1 MPATMAAQVFY
12 EPEKMEYKSV
22 EIPVPREDEV
32 LVQVKACGI
41 CGSDLAYFYG
51 QSSLETANGKG
62 PLILGHEFCGE
73 VADVGAIP
81 EKLGLF
87 QKGDRVVV
95 DPVQYCNACEV
106 CKRGMPN
113 LCEFKRVLGVS
124 VNGAFAEYCASHY
137 TGLHKIPAGVNFDQ
151 AALTEPLACAVYAVS
166 KMEIKLGDFA
176 VVMGA
181 GVLGTLQLQLAKSSG
196 AGTVALVD
204 TVDYRLEIGKK
215 VGADVLFNTQ
225 DKNSPYY
232 TEDLKKA
239 ISELTNGK
247 YADAVVV
254 ATGSVDAMEQALQIS
269 GRRSRIVYFG
279 LPSDTAVVRV
289 PALSSIFWDKTI
301 RFSWL
306 APNTWPTALQAI
318 ATGLV
323 NVDLIRSHSYILKD
337 LPTGIADVRARKG
350 NAMKAVVKP

>member
-1 MPATMAAQVFY
+1 MPATMTAQVFY
-12 EPEKMEYKSV
+12 EAEKMELKSV
-22 EIPVPREDEV
+22 TVPTPGPDEV
-32 LVQVKACGI
+32 LIRVKSCGI
-41 CGSDLAYFYG
+41 CGSDLSYYYG

-62 PLILGHEFCGE
+62 PLILGHEFSGE
-73 VADVGAIP
+73 VMDVGSIP
-81 EKLGLF
+81 ESLNLF
-87 QKGDRVVV
+87 KKGDRVVI
-95 DPVQYCNACEV
+95 DPVQYCNACEI
-106 CKRGMPN
+106 CKRGIPN
-113 LCEFKRVLGVS
+113 LCEHKKVLGVS
-124 VNGAFAEYCASHY
+124 VNGAFAEYCVSHY
-137 TGLHKIPAGVNFDQ
+137 TGLHKIPTGVTYEQ
-151 AALTEPLACAVYAVS
+151 AALTEPLACAVYAVNN
-166 KMEIKLGDFA
+166 MDIKLGDFA
-176 VVMGA
+176 VVLGA
-181 GVLGTLQLQLAKSSG
+181 GVLGMLQMQLAKSRG

-215 VGADVLFNTQ
+215 VGASVLFNTA

-232 TEDLKKA
+232 TEDLKKSIA
-239 ISELTNGK
+239 ELTNGK

-254 ATGSVDAMEQALQIS
+254 ATGSVSAMEQALEIS

-318 ATGLV
+318 ANGLV
-323 NVDLIRSHSYILKD
+323 NVDIIRTHSYELKD
-337 LPTGIADVRARKG
+337 LPIGIADVKARKG